1 MIYSQYDEIADKY
14 DSLFE
19 DKESLKENDE
29 IRQMLSNIKGSVC
42 DIGCGTG
49 LYIELKSP
57 NPDMYYGIDPSKSM
71 LDRFIDK
78 YPTFR
83 FRLENSIF
91 EDSHLSLN
99 SFDNI
104 VSLFGS
110 ISYVAPECLSR
121 ISFSCPHHFLMFYK
135 PDYTPV
141 TYQRA
146 NVSFTHYSL
155 TKEELKNIFSTS
167 DVKEYRSYI
176 IVSK

>member
-1 MIYSQYDEIADKY
+1 M
-14 DSLFE
+14 
-19 DKESLKENDE
+19 
-29 IRQMLSNIKGSVC
+29 
-42 DIGCGTG
+42 
-49 LYIELKSP
+49 ELKKT
-57 NPDMYYGIDPSKSM
+57 NPDNYYGIDPSKSM
-71 LDRFIDK
+71 LDRFIEK
-78 YPTFR
+78 HPTFR
-83 FRLENSIF
+83 YRLENSIF

-99 SFDNI
+99 SFDYI

-146 NVSFTHYSL
+146 NVSFSHYCL
-155 TKEELKNIFSTS
+155 TKEELKDIFCSS
-167 DVKEYRSYI
+167 DVREYNNYI